1 MTSDKIEVAQD
12 WRGVMN
18 DDWQSHLDDWSDELP
33 SQVRSQSNH
42 RAIAA
47 LGDDLRS
54 LRIEFTAAQ
63 RSCARSEERL
73 DYLVNRVSAL
83 EEDITKGTNAIK
95 TRVALLERQ
104 DETFM
109 GFREEDKKEVE
120 ELKSLI
126 SLVRSFPLGIK
137 GFIGFIIICN
147 LIASFSIDLF
157 IRTYG
162 AERLGNQLQK
172 TILGDE

>member
-1 MTSDKIEVAQD
+1 
-12 WRGVMN
+12 MN

-33 SQVRSQSNH
+33 SQVRSKTNH
-42 RAIAA
+42 QAIAA

-83 EEDITKGTNAIK
+83 EEDLSRGTNAIK

-104 DETFM
+104 DENFM
-109 GFREEDKKEVE
+109 GLREEDKR
-120 ELKSLI
+120 ELEQIKT
-126 SLVRSFPLGIK
+126 LVNITRSFPLGIK

-172 TILGDE
+172 IILGD

>member
-1 MTSDKIEVAQD
+1 
-12 WRGVMN
+12 MN
-18 DDWQSHLDDWSDELP
+18 DDWQSHLADWSDELP
-33 SQVRSQSNH
+33 SQVRSKTNH
-42 RAIAA
+42 QAIAA

-54 LRIEFTAAQ
+54 LRVEFTAAQ

-83 EEDITKGTNAIK
+83 EEDLSRGTNAIK

-104 DETFM
+104 DENFM
-109 GFREEDKKEVE
+109 GLREEDKR
-120 ELKSLI
+120 ELEQIKT
-126 SLVRSFPLGIK
+126 LVNITRSFPLGIK

-147 LIASFSIDLF
+147 LAASFSIDLF

-172 TILGDE
+172 IILGD

>member
-1 MTSDKIEVAQD
+1 
-12 WRGVMN
+12 MN

-33 SQVRSQSNH
+33 SQVRSKTNH
-42 RAIAA
+42 QAIAA

-54 LRIEFTAAQ
+54 LRVEFTAAQ

-83 EEDITKGTNAIK
+83 EEDLSRGTNAIK

-104 DETFM
+104 DENFM
-109 GFREEDKKEVE
+109 GLREEDKR
-120 ELKSLI
+120 ELEQIKT
-126 SLVRSFPLGIK
+126 LVNITRSFPLGIK

-147 LIASFSIDLF
+147 LAASFSIDLF

-172 TILGDE
+172 IILGD